1 MNAGTKSTL
10 AVERD
15 VAVPLDE
22 HLNNV
27 GATSAG
33 DTGSGAFNVWG
44 NSFAAEHLPP
54 PGPVVVDGVR
64 FELPAVGTGEPD
76 NVRCEGQLVEVPAG
90 AYDWLYV
97 LAAAER
103 RAEDDVALHFEEG
116 AVDFE
121 ALRISDFWA
130 AEAAFGERVAAES
143 PVMHYP
149 RHVQPNVPARLWI
162 QRVPVTRRATLE
174 AIRLPRNVAIHV
186 FALTLRERPE
196 AGR

>member
-1 MNAGTKSTL
+1 VIAG
-10 AVERD
+10 AHARARVGRD
-15 VAVPLDE
+15 VAVPLDG

-27 GATSAG
+27 GATSRR

-54 PGPVVVDGVR
+54 RGPVVADGVR
-64 FELPAVGTGEPD
+64 FDFPAAGTGEPD
-76 NVRCEGQLVEVPAG
+76 NVRCAGQLVEVPPG

-103 RAEDDVALHFEEG
+103 RAEDEVALHFEDGE
-116 AVDFE
+116 VDFE
-121 ALRISDFWA
+121 SLRVSDFWA
-130 AEAAFGERVAAES
+130 AEPAFGERAAFES

-149 RHVQPNVPARLWI
+149 RHVQPDVPARLWA

-186 FALTLRERPE
+186 FALTLRRS
-196 AGR
+196 G